1 MANGHQ
7 NWREIQIY
15 IKKGRAL
22 ESFFLALID
31 LIDNHLFKVMI
42 AETYWMIITCGKVEQ
57 MTTVL

>member
-22 ESFFLALID
+22 ENIFFLALID
-31 LIDNHLFKVMI
+31 LIENHLFKVMI
-42 AETYWMIITCGKVEQ
+42 AETYWMIIKCGKVE
-57 MTTVL
+57 

>member
-42 AETYWMIITCGKVEQ
+42 AETYWMIITCGKVE
-57 MTTVL
+57 